1 MWPFN
6 VVGRLRGECFSL
18 FECCFETKI
27 KIKKDS
33 VRLLYIIWV
42 YSVWISAKLNLS
54 YHVKFYGVQI
64 FLPYIVIFFLDLQTT
79 IMLVSI
85 CFFSK

>member
-1 MWPFN
+1 M
-6 VVGRLRGECFSL
+6 
-18 FECCFETKI
+18 
-27 KIKKDS
+27 
-33 VRLLYIIWV
+33 YIIWV

-64 FLPYIVIFFLDLQTT
+64 FLPYIVIFFLDVQTT

-85 CFFSK
+85 CFFSKAIKPCDSSKAWSTG